1 MKVGDKVR
9 VTQRYQ
15 ENYAE
20 VDDVGELVTIDNG
33 CHVKYCVK
41 IFKGARYHT
50 SWCLDV
56 EPVVELDTWGGNI
69 LKFRFP

>member
-15 ENYAE
+15 SNYAK
-20 VDDVGELVTIDNG
+20 VDDVGELVTIDAG

-41 IFKGARYHT
+41 ILQGDRYHS

-56 EPVVELDTWGGNI
+56 EPVLLDTWGGNI